1 MQSRPR
7 VSRNRDI
14 TRLSRHCVIMAW
26 DARRRRSVRICG
38 LRLVRPGRPRLDRK
52 FGISRVHA
60 CPRVLSRLARGGI
73 ARLLRRFQFR
83 PVPAVADQH
92 CQDTHAHDRDCE
104 RDCRERCSVDAMPIT
119 HIHDP
124 ITSRDKPAPVPNLA
138 KSWSWFPPPIGQFA
152 GSDPRH
158 ISPRDRCGVFLRRL
172 FKSSRA
178 LVTALPVST
187 ERQVNSARAASVAAP
202 LAFRWP

>member
-124 ITSRDKPAPVPNLA
+124 ITSRDKPASRLRFRTWPN
-138 KSWSWFPPPIGQFA
+138 PGR
-152 GSDPRH
+152 GSR
-158 ISPRDRCGVFLRRL
+158 RRL
-172 FKSSRA
+172 GNSQAQIRGILAPVIDAAFSCDDCSRA
-178 LVTALPVST
+178 AVHLSQ
-187 ERQVNSARAASVAAP
+187 RFRSAPNAK
-202 LAFRWP
+202 